1 MWRSV
6 MSLHHQPSFSDTI
19 KIPEVSTLPMSAT
32 LNKAAGYTDH
42 FIFDLAGARVETLS
56 DEWVQLVPR
65 NSW

>member
-1 MWRSV
+1 

-56 DEWVQLVPR
+56 DE
-65 NSW
+65 